1 MKKFLSLIIIISA
14 VFVMGSCNKSFL
26 TSLAVNP
33 NSPSGGT
40 PELILPG
47 VLTNITSNVSGMLY
61 SEQAI
66 WFGYWNY
73 AGGYTYFTDQQTYK
87 VTSGGPQSWGNW
99 YGPLSNLTIMIGL
112 AKQPHYEEYA
122 GIGEILEALCYQY
135 LVDDYNMVPYSQA
148 MKGVN
153 GLFPAY
159 DPGQSVYN
167 GIIAQINSGMNMIKT
182 GMADPQVVNPGSVS
196 PAPDIM
202 FGGNMNLWLAF
213 ANSLKL
219 RILIRENNVVNASVI
234 QAELAKTAGYGYL
247 GLGQDALVNPGYTN
261 ADGKQNPIWSSLGT
275 NAAGALQTDGYNLYK
290 AGKYAMDFYKTT
302 NDPRL
307 AYFYT
312 PNAEKLLDPG
322 YSSPTVPAD
331 TGQFSADPL
340 GVQVIHGGSSIG
352 PGILRG
358 ATAPGIVMTASESLF
373 LQAEA
378 AVDGYISGN
387 AQQLYQQAITA
398 SFEYL
403 GVSSSSENSD
413 QLAADYYNQAG
424 VTNVSWPGSNANNA
438 QIEAILT
445 QKWAA
450 LNGISAAEPW
460 NDWRRTGYPIPAP
473 NYANTS
479 LNPKPQPLAAP
490 HMCYRYYYPDVEFS
504 TNQDQ
509 LNKATGGKAI
519 DPYNDKI
526 FWMR

>member
-1 MKKFLSLIIIISA
+1 MKKFLSLVIITSA
-14 VFVMGSCNKSFL
+14 VFIMSSCHKSFL

-47 VLTNITSNVSGMLY
+47 VLNSITFNVSGLLY
-61 SEQAI
+61 SDQAV
-66 WFGYWNY
+66 WLGYWNY
-73 AGGYTYFTDQQTYK
+73 SGGYTYFTDQQTYK
-87 VTSGGPQSWGNW
+87 VTSGGPQSWGSW
-99 YGPLSNLTIMIGL
+99 YGPLSNITIMMDL

-122 GIGEILEALCYQY
+122 GIGEILEALCFQY

-148 MKGVN
+148 MKGV
-153 GLFPAY
+153 GEMFPVY
-159 DPGQSVYN
+159 DPGQSVYK
-167 GIIAQINSGMNMIKT
+167 GIVAQIDTGMTLIEA

-202 FGGNMNLWLAF
+202 FGGNMKLWLAF

-219 RILIRENNVVNASVI
+219 RILVRESNVLSSGTI
-234 QAELAKTAGYGYL
+234 QAELVKTASYGYL
-247 GLGQDALVNPGYTN
+247 GLGQDALVNPGYIN

-275 NAAGALQTDGYNLYK
+275 NAASALHTDGYNLYK
-290 AGKYAMDFYKTT
+290 AGKYAMDFYKNT

-312 PNAEKLLDPG
+312 PNGVKLLDPN

-331 TGQFSADPL
+331 TSKFSADPL
-340 GVQVIHGGSSIG
+340 GVQEIHGGSNIG
-352 PGILRG
+352 PGVLKG
-358 ATAPGIVMTASESLF
+358 ATAPGVVMTASESLF

-378 AVDGYISGN
+378 AARGYISGD
-387 AQQLYQQAITA
+387 AQQLYQQGITA

-413 QLAADYYNQAG
+413 QLAADYYNQTG
-424 VTNVSWPGSNANNA
+424 VTNVSWPSSPNA

-450 LNGISAAEPW
+450 LNGISVAESW

-479 LNPKPQPLAAP
+479 LNPNPHPLAGP
-490 HMCYRYYYPDVEFS
+490 HMPYRYFYPDVEFS

-526 FWMR
+526 FWMPQ